1 MFFIV
6 LSITFFK
13 QILLGA
19 KLNIQNKNKNGE
31 KVIKLVNS
39 NNFMKLLNI
48 NNIIL
53 YRLINEKR
61 IIYSFSKFIF
71 VFSNAWIDNYYIAY
85 LVIF

>member
-48 NNIIL
+48 NN
-53 YRLINEKR
+53 
-61 IIYSFSKFIF
+61 
-71 VFSNAWIDNYYIAY
+71 Y
-85 LVIF
+85 L

>member
-1 MFFIV
+1 MIFIV

-13 QILLGA
+13 QFLLGV
-19 KLNIQNKNKNGE
+19 KLNLQNKNKNGE

-53 YRLINEKR
+53 YRLINEKT
-61 IIYSFSKFIF
+61 ILYSFSKFIF
-71 VFSNAWIDNYYIAY
+71 AFSNE
-85 LVIF
+85 

>member
-71 VFSNAWIDNYYIAY
+71 VFSNA
-85 LVIF
+85 

>member
-48 NNIIL
+48 NKLNV
-53 YRLINEKR
+53 R
-61 IIYSFSKFIF
+61 IIIYK
-71 VFSNAWIDNYYIAY
+71 
-85 LVIF
+85 